1 MTPLLRVED
10 VSRHF
15 GGFSALSNVSCEVAA
30 GHIHALIGPN
40 GAGKSTL
47 FNIISGVLR
56 PSRGRI
62 VFDGGTYTGCRPDR
76 ISRMGIARNFQHVRL
91 VRGLSV
97 VENVMVG
104 CHTGI
109 NRGLIGNLSQLF
121 GVGNAERSARKRAL
135 EMIDLVGLADKLDI
149 DPSGLTL
156 ADQRRL
162 EIARALASGPRL
174 LLLDEPAAGM
184 NPTDVVELSALLKK
198 IRSGGIT
205 LMLVE
210 HHMRLIMSIADI
222 VTVLSAGSVIA
233 VGTPSVVQTH
243 PDVVSAYL
251 GQET

>member
-10 VSRHF
+10 VSHRF
-15 GGFSALSNVSCEVAA
+15 GGYQALNNVNCAVAS

-56 PSRGRI
+56 PSGGRV
-62 VFDGGTYTGCRPDR
+62 VFDGEAYARRRPDR
-76 ISRMGIARNFQHVRL
+76 VSRMGIARNFQHVRL
-91 VRGLSV
+91 VRSLSV
-97 VENVMVG
+97 LENVMVG

-109 NRGLIGNLSQLF
+109 NRGLIGNFSQLF
-121 GVGNAERSARKRAL
+121 GVGSGEHSARDRAL
-135 EMIDLVGLADKLDI
+135 EMLTLVGMADKLDTE
-149 DPSGLTL
+149 PSGLAL

-184 NPTDVVELSALLKK
+184 NPTEVLELSLLLKR
-198 IRSGGIT
+198 IRSSGVT
-205 LMLVE
+205 LLLVE

-222 VTVLSAGSVIA
+222 VTVLSAGNVIA
-233 VGTPSVVQTH
+233 EGTPSVVQSS

-251 GQET
+251 GRPT